1 MSGVVAICGDP
12 GFVNRAARQPAA
24 DWRNVQP
31 REVQVGDSKVL
42 GISGELEVDA
52 LVLVFAL
59 ADPSCEDAD
68 GWDAPDKRRGIDAH
82 DVGVGQ
88 PEAEQPEVFVA
99 GGAWWMWSPTG
110 WSWSWVC
117 SWSVSGCS
125 WLQASAAKM
134 RVSKSVGFIGPPLGA
149 FFEGEVSL
157 LMGRRTRR
165 RGCGCRFPV
174 PRLFCDRWGIRRRF
188 PTDLAGS
195 KVFHELVVRLHIIDL
210 VRWRPTIGCIW
221 PYTHNLD
228 VRAGGV
234 HHDARR

>member
-1 MSGVVAICGDP
+1 MAICGDP

-99 GGAWWMWSPTG
+99 GVVMGMLV
-110 WSWSWVC
+110 VC
-117 SWSVSGCS
+117 QRMLV
-125 WLQASAAKM
+125 AA
-134 RVSKSVGFIGPPLGA
+134 
-149 FFEGEVSL
+149 GE
-157 LMGRRTRR
+157 
-165 RGCGCRFPV
+165 RGEDESQQKCRFH
-174 PRLFCDRWGIRRRF
+174 RASFRRV
-188 PTDLAGS
+188 L
-195 KVFHELVVRLHIIDL
+195 
-210 VRWRPTIGCIW
+210 
-221 PYTHNLD
+221 
-228 VRAGGV
+228 
-234 HHDARR
+234 RR

>member
-31 REVQVGDSKVL
+31 REFQVGDSKVL

-99 GGAWWMWSPTG
+99 G
-110 WSWSWVC
+110 
-117 SWSVSGCS
+117 
-125 WLQASAAKM
+125 
-134 RVSKSVGFIGPPLGA
+134 VGLVDVVAHG
-149 FFEGEVSL
+149 VVVV
-157 LMGRRTRR
+157 MGM
-165 RGCGCRFPV
+165 
-174 PRLFCDRWGIRRRF
+174 
-188 PTDLAGS
+188 
-195 KVFHELVVRLHIIDL
+195 LVV
-210 VRWRPTIGCIW
+210 V
-221 PYTHNLD
+221 
-228 VRAGGV
+228 VVAAGEK
-234 HHDARR
+234 RN